1 MADHEAVTVPA
12 ALPLEPGMFSLAT
25 PPLFAALAPARR
37 VLIAGAGGGFDVYA
51 GLPLALSLWQSGVQ
65 VHLANLSFS
74 ELELVD
80 RDSWVAEHVVAVTLD
95 STSPDWYFPEGT
107 LARWLAA
114 HDLPSTVYA
123 FPPLGVQTLR
133 DAYRYLMERLDIDA
147 VVLVDGGTDILLR
160 GDENG
165 LGTPVEDITSL
176 AAVTALDLPVK
187 LVTCLGFGI
196 DAYHGVNHVQV
207 LENIA
212 ALDRDGGYLGAL
224 SIPGTSREAVLYRDA
239 VAHAQAAT
247 PQRPSIVNGQIAA
260 ATSGEFGDVQFT
272 RRTSGSTL
280 FVNPLMAIYF
290 TVDLDKLAARCLYL
304 DHIEHTYGRRQVIGR
319 IDAFRNDIA
328 TRIPR
333 AFPH

>member
-1 MADHEAVTVPA
+1 M
-12 ALPLEPGMFSLAT
+12 
-25 PPLFAALAPARR
+25 FAALSSARR
-37 VLIAGAGGGFDVYA
+37 VLIAGAGGGFDIYA
-51 GLPLALSLWQSGVQ
+51 GLPLALALWNNGTE

-74 ELELVD
+74 ELELID
-80 RDSWVAEHVVAVTLD
+80 RKNWVSEQVVAVTHE
-95 STSPDWYFPEGT
+95 TTTPDWYFPEGT
-107 LARWLAA
+107 LARWLARN
-114 HDLPSTVYA
+114 DLPSTVHA

-133 DAYRYLMERLDIDA
+133 EGYRFLIDRLDIDA
-147 VVLVDGGTDILLR
+147 IVLVDGGTDILCR
-160 GDENG
+160 GDENA
-165 LGTPVEDITSL
+165 LGTPVEDITSVG
-176 AAVTALDLPVK
+176 AVAGIDLPVK

-239 VAHAQAAT
+239 VADAQRAT
-247 PQRPSIVNGQIAA
+247 PDRPSIVNGQIAA
-260 ATSGEFGDVQFT
+260 AVGGEFGDVQFT

-304 DHIEHTYGRRQVIGR
+304 DRLENTIGRRQVITR
-319 IDAFRNDIA
+319 IEAFRNEVSP
-328 TRIPR
+328 RIPR
-333 AFPH
+333 SYPH

>member
-1 MADHEAVTVPA
+1 MKPA
-12 ALPLEPGMFSLAT
+12 SLSVEPGTFSLPT
-25 PPLFAALAPARR
+25 PPLFTALAPARS

-51 GLPLALSLWQSGVQ
+51 GLPLALALWHSGVQ

-74 ELELVD
+74 QLELVD
-80 RDSWVAEHVVAVTLD
+80 GDTWTAENIAAVTPD
-95 STSPDWYFPEGT
+95 TTSSDWYFPERT

-114 HDLPSTVYA
+114 QELPSAVYA
-123 FPPLGVQTLR
+123 FPPLGVQPLR
-133 DAYRYLMERLDIDA
+133 VAYRHLIQRLGIDA

-160 GDENG
+160 GDEAA

-176 AAVTALDLPVK
+176 AAVAGIDVPVK
-187 LVTCLGFGI
+187 LVSCLGFGI

-224 SIPGTSREAVLYRDA
+224 SIPGGSREAALYRDA
-239 VAHAQAAT
+239 VADAQAAT
-247 PQRPSIVNGQIAA
+247 PERPSIVNGQIAA
-260 ATSGEFGDVQFT
+260 ATGGAFGDVQFT
-272 RRTSGSTL
+272 RRTSDSAL

-304 DHIEHTYGRRQVIGR
+304 DRIENTVGRRQVIGR
-319 IDAFRNDIA
+319 IEAFRNEIS

>member
-1 MADHEAVTVPA
+1 MTSPA
-12 ALPLEPGMFSLAT
+12 APEEPGTFSLAT
-25 PPLFAALAPARR
+25 PPLFAALAEARS

-51 GLPLALSLWQSGVQ
+51 GLPLALALWRKGVQ

-74 ELELVD
+74 ELELID
-80 RDSWVAEHVVAVTLD
+80 RDSWATEHVAAVTPD

-114 HDLPSTVYA
+114 HQLPSTVYA
-123 FPPLGVQTLR
+123 FPPLGVQPLR
-133 DAYRYLMERLDIDA
+133 DAYRYLMQRLSIDA

-160 GDENG
+160 GDEST

-176 AAVTALDLPVK
+176 AAVAGIDLPVK

-196 DAYHGVNHVQV
+196 DAHDGVNHVQV

-212 ALDRDGGYLGAL
+212 ALDRDAGYLGAL
-224 SIPGTSREAVLYRDA
+224 SIPGTSPEAVLYRDA
-239 VAHAQAAT
+239 VADAQAAT
-247 PQRPSIVNGQIAA
+247 PARPSIVNGQIAA
-260 ATSGEFGDVQFT
+260 ATRGAFGDVHST
-272 RRTSGSTL
+272 RRTNGSAL

-304 DHIEHTYGRRQVIGR
+304 DRIEQTYGRRQVIGR
-319 IDAFRNDIA
+319 IEAFRNEIS

>member
-1 MADHEAVTVPA
+1 MSSYSAVGT
-12 ALPLEPGMFSLAT
+12 FSLAT
-25 PPLFAALAPARR
+25 PPLFTALAEARN
-37 VLIAGAGGGFDVYA
+37 VLIAGAGGGFDIYA
-51 GLPLALSLWQSGVQ
+51 GLPLALALRHAGVQ

-74 ELELVD
+74 ELELID
-80 RDSWVAEHVVAVTLD
+80 AESWAEPNVAAVTPD
-95 STSPDWYFPEGT
+95 TTSPDWYFPERA
-107 LARWLAA
+107 LAQWLAA
-114 HDLPSTVYA
+114 QGQPATVYA
-123 FPPLGVQTLR
+123 FPPLGAQPLR
-133 DAYRYLMERLDIDA
+133 AAYQYLIEQLTIDA

-160 GDENG
+160 GDESD

-176 AAVTALDLPVK
+176 AAVAALDLPVK

-212 ALDRDGGYLGAL
+212 ALDRAGGYLGAL
-224 SIPGTSREAVLYRDA
+224 SIPGSSREAVLYRDA

-247 PQRPSIVNGQIAA
+247 PDRPSIVNGQIAA
-260 ATSGEFGDVQFT
+260 ATSGAFGDVQFT

-280 FVNPLMAIYF
+280 FVNPLMAMYF

-304 DHIEHTYGRRQVIGR
+304 DRIESTIGRRQVISR
-319 IDAFRNDIA
+319 ITQFRTETS

>member
-1 MADHEAVTVPA
+1 MTDHGAVTRS
-12 ALPLEPGMFSLAT
+12 FSLAT
-25 PPLFAALAPARR
+25 PPLFAALAPARN

-51 GLPLALSLWQSGVQ
+51 GLPLALALWQAGVR

-80 RDSWVAEHVVAVTLD
+80 RDSWVAEHVVAVSPG
-95 STSPDWYFPEGT
+95 STSPDWYFPEGA
-107 LARWLAA
+107 LARWLASQ
-114 HDLPSTVYA
+114 DLPSTVYA
-123 FPPLGVQTLR
+123 FPPLGVQPLR
-133 DAYRYLMERLDIDA
+133 AAYRYLLDHLEIDA
-147 VVLVDGGTDILLR
+147 IVLVDGGTDILLR

-176 AAVTALDLPVK
+176 AAVTALDPPVK

-224 SIPGTSREAVLYRDA
+224 SIPGTSREAELYRDA

-260 ATSGEFGDVQFT
+260 ATSGAFGDVQFT

-280 FVNPLMAIYF
+280 FVNPLMAVYF

-304 DHIEHTYGRRQVIGR
+304 DRIEPTYGRRQVISR
-319 IDAFRNDIA
+319 IDAFRKEIP

>member
-1 MADHEAVTVPA
+1 V
-12 ALPLEPGMFSLAT
+12 FSLAT
-25 PPLFAALAPARR
+25 PPLFAALAPERR

-51 GLPLALSLWQSGVQ
+51 GLPLALALWHSGVQ

-74 ELELVD
+74 QLELVD
-80 RDSWVAEHVVAVTLD
+80 RQFWVAEHVVAVTPE
-95 STSPDWYFPEGT
+95 TTTPDWYFPEGT

-123 FPPLGVQTLR
+123 FPPLGVQPLR
-133 DAYRYLMERLDIDA
+133 EAYRNLIERLDIDA

-160 GDENG
+160 GDENE

-176 AAVTALDLPVK
+176 AAVTGLDLAVK

-207 LENIA
+207 LENLA

-239 VAHAQAAT
+239 VADAQAAT

-260 ATSGEFGDVQFT
+260 ATSGAFGDVQFT
-272 RRTSGSTL
+272 QRTSGSAL

-290 TVDLDKLAARCLYL
+290 TVDLDKLAERCLYL
-304 DHIEHTYGRRQVIGR
+304 DRIENTYGRRQVSGR
-319 IDAFRNDIA
+319 IDAFRNEIS

-333 AFPH
+333 VFPH